1 MVRTEWDPVNF
12 MSAYDYTPML
22 TISTTEESMN
32 GPDHYRAA
40 ERLLGEAE
48 SGWQS
53 SSKAVWCLELAK
65 LHTALAQV
73 ATTALNSDGREWA
86 EVAGPQV
93 QRQQP
98 HLTRAAQHLRA
109 EEAL

>member
-1 MVRTEWDPVNF
+1 MVRTEWDPVKF
-12 MSAYDYTPML
+12 MSTYDYTPML

-48 SGWQS
+48 FGWQS

>member
-1 MVRTEWDPVNF
+1 
-12 MSAYDYTPML
+12 
-22 TISTTEESMN
+22 MN

-40 ERLLGEAE
+40 ERLLAEAE

-53 SSKAVWCLELAK
+53 SSKAVWCLELEK
-65 LHTALAQV
+65 LHTALTQV
-73 ATTALNSDGREWA
+73 TATALNSDRREWA

-93 QRQQP
+93 QRDQP
-98 HLTRAAQHLRA
+98 HLIRAAQHVRA

>member
-48 SGWQS
+48 FGWQS

-65 LHTALAQV
+65 LHAALAQV
-73 ATTALNSDGREWA
+73 AATALNSDGREWGKSLGRKFN
-86 EVAGPQV
+86 VTSPTSYV
-93 QRQQP
+93 
-98 HLTRAAQHLRA
+98 LSST
-109 EEAL
+109 